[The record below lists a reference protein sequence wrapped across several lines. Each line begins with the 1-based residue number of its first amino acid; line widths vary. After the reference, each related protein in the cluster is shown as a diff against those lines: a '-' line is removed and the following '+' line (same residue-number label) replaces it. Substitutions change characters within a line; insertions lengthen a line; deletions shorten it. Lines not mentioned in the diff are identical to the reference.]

1 MPLSH
6 QAYYEETRLQVIAV
20 SENFF
25 DPQVEWFKVG
35 DVLGRFE
42 SGGPHEKTALNEGC
56 FFCG

>member
-35 DVLGRFE
+35 DVLGRIEFGE
-42 SGGPHEKTALNEGC
+42 PHEKTALNEGC